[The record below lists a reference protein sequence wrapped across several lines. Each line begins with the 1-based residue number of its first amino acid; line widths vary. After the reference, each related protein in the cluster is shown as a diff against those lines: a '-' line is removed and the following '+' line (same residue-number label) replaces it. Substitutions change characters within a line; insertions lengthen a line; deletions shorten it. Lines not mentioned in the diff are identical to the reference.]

1 MPHRARGVTVSEKSL
16 FLSSPGGGA
25 MTRIVSTELEPGAPR
40 VMVEISRQ
48 DDREE
53 DVSAL
58 SDVLSFD
65 DLAES
70 VARISRSMT
79 DALRRARPDEA
90 EVTFGVDVAVEAGRL
105 TSLLVKGGATA
116 TFGVRLL
123 WKASPRDGATPDDD
137 PPPPEGGGS

>member
-1 MPHRARGVTVSEKSL
+1 
-16 FLSSPGGGA
+16 

-123 WKASPRDGATPDDD
+123 WKASPRDGATPDVDPPPPEGD